1 MKKIILGV
9 MAILLLTACSKEEGN
24 QPPLDLPIV
33 DVPNSEIW
41 YKTTDSQ
48 PLILPQGNSIFI
60 SYGLA
65 VNMIEHVYENGIGKL
80 IFDGNVTEIHG
91 AFAECSS
98 LKEVWLP
105 NGISLIGSFT
115 FKNCRQLT
123 QVRIP
128 DNVSSIESFAF
139 YGCCSLPDVT
149 IPDAVTLI
157 GYAAFQ
163 GCGAL
168 NSITIP
174 EGVTTIGYGA
184 FCDCAQLKEIYCR
197 PITPPFIDTNYSS
210 ANNYDNILDSDIP
223 VYVPENSVEEYAS
236 RRWWKSLS
244 LVGYQYQQ

>member
-1 MKKIILGV
+1 MKKLVLGV
-9 MAILLLTACSKEEGN
+9 MAILLLTACSKEEEN

-60 SYGLA
+60 SYGAA
-65 VNMIEHVYENGIGKL
+65 VNMIEHLYENGIGKL

-91 AFAECSS
+91 AFAECST

-105 NGISLIGSFT
+105 NGITMIGGFT
-115 FKNCRQLT
+115 FSGCSDLEK
-123 QVRIP
+123 VHIP
-128 DNVSSIESFAF
+128 DGVSSIANFAF
-139 YGCCSLPDVT
+139 YGCSNLSDIVIPNEVT
-149 IPDAVTLI
+149 SI

-168 NSITIP
+168 SCMVIP
-174 EGVTTIGYGA
+174 ENVMEIGFGA
-184 FCDCAQLKEIYCR
+184 FCDCEKLEKIYCH
-197 PITPPFIDTNYSS
+197 PAVPPFVNTNYTSD
-210 ANNYDNILDSDIP
+210 NEYENILDTSIP
-223 VYVPENSVEEYAS
+223 VYVPQNSLEEYAS

-244 LVGYQYQQ
+244 LVGYQYE

>member
-1 MKKIILGV
+1 MKKLILGV
-9 MAILLLTACSKEEGN
+9 MAILLLTACSKEEEY
-24 QPPLDLPIV
+24 QPPLELPIV

-60 SYGLA
+60 SYGS
-65 VNMIEHVYENGIGKL
+65 VVKMTEHVYENGIGKL
-80 IFDGNVTEIHG
+80 IFDGDVTEIYG
-91 AFAECSS
+91 AFADCSS
-98 LKEVWLP
+98 LKEVGLP
-105 NGISLIGSFT
+105 KKVSLIGSLT
-115 FKNCRQLT
+115 FKNCSHLE

-139 YGCCSLPDVT
+139 YGCSSLSEVT

-163 GCGAL
+163 GCSGL
-168 NSITIP
+168 TSLDIP

-184 FCDCAQLKEIYCR
+184 FCDCAQLKEVYCR
-197 PITPPFIDTNYSS
+197 PVTPPFIDTNYSS

-244 LVGYQYQQ
+244 LVGYQYEQ